1 LSSPVE
7 LTSPEF
13 SDSRFANQAP
23 LFAPVS
29 SSDDDSEMEGTLE
42 LSEEAEVK
50 GLEYDADEDMME
62 EELEADLDEIDEY
75 IEEEYDEHEAE
86 AEQDTISPPRSRSL
100 SPEPVTVTQPK
111 FQSAASLYR
120 DQLEQQHLA
129 THPSESESDDD
140 APLTMDQLFPPRHLL
155 TRADPMYADA
165 VESKNVVFE
174 EDDISLMNTDAGLDV
189 EVAEVQRSLRS
200 DTESSEVEE
209 GADESQRRRH
219 FAIDTPQSLSPAPHR
234 EDEESLE
241 SEIEIED
248 GTERFVEGGSS
259 EIEFDESV
267 DGEQEG
273 SIAEINAEKEMS
285 DDVRLP

>member
-1 LSSPVE
+1 
-7 LTSPEF
+7 
-13 SDSRFANQAP
+13 
-23 LFAPVS
+23 
-29 SSDDDSEMEGTLE
+29 MEGTLE
-42 LSEEAEVK
+42 FSEEAEVE

-86 AEQDTISPPRSRSL
+86 AEQDIISPPKSRSL

-129 THPSESESDDD
+129 THPAELDPESESDDD
-140 APLTMDQLFPPRHLL
+140 APLTMDQLFLR
-155 TRADPMYADA
+155 RADA

-174 EDDISLMNTDAGLDV
+174 EDDISLMNTDAGLAV
-189 EVAEVQRSLRS
+189 EVEEAVEEAPMSLSS
-200 DTESSEVEE
+200 DTESSEAEA

-273 SIAEINAEKEMS
+273 SIAGINAEEETS

>member
-7 LTSPEF
+7 TLTSPEF

-42 LSEEAEVK
+42 FSEEAEVE

-86 AEQDTISPPRSRSL
+86 AEQDIISPPKSRSL

-129 THPSESESDDD
+129 THPAELDPESESDDD
-140 APLTMDQLFPPRHLL
+140 APLTMDQLFLR
-155 TRADPMYADA
+155 RADA

-174 EDDISLMNTDAGLDV
+174 EDDISLMNTDAGLAV
-189 EVAEVQRSLRS
+189 EVEEAVEEAPMSLSS
-200 DTESSEVEE
+200 DTESSEAEA

-273 SIAEINAEKEMS
+273 SIAGINAEEETS